1 MMHGIMS
8 GDPADHCALD
18 TALGLCRNAGRAE
31 SERQCEYSHESFH
44 RDGLLVFNQ
53 PEVPGPALTA
63 PQRLG
68 QLVARRALT

>member
-1 MMHGIMS
+1 MMPGIVS

-18 TALGLCRNAGRAE
+18 TALGLCCDAGPAE
-31 SERQCEYSHESFH
+31 SERQYEGSNERSH

-63 PQRLG
+63 PKG
-68 QLVARRALT
+68 WGS